1 IGEDTSD
8 HVDQLV
14 MLGKERGYL
23 LLDDVN
29 NILPAEVNTPEEVND
44 LLATLERYG
53 INIYEDV
60 TAAKA
65 AVPALEGGGP
75 LETEAKEEEAPGVD
89 LDLTPSLLDKTTDP
103 VRMYLR
109 EMGSVPLLTREGEVA
124 LAKRIERGRLVVL
137 KTISRSP
144 IVIKELLEIAKD
156 LRDGSR
162 SIKEI
167 VVFDDE
173 ELKEEKIEKKNRQI
187 LKILEEIASLR
198 EAALRQATRLART
211 PKSKK
216 RSHLHARYAIS
227 RTRI

>member
-1 IGEDTSD
+1 
-8 HVDQLV
+8 

-65 AVPALEGGGP
+65 AVPALEGGGA
-75 LETEAKEEEAPGVD
+75 LETEAKEEEASGQEVE

-109 EMGSVPLLTREGEVA
+109 EMGSVP
-124 LAKRIERGRLVVL
+124 
-137 KTISRSP
+137 
-144 IVIKELLEIAKD
+144 
-156 LRDGSR
+156 
-162 SIKEI
+162 
-167 VVFDDE
+167 
-173 ELKEEKIEKKNRQI
+173 
-187 LKILEEIASLR
+187 
-198 EAALRQATRLART
+198 
-211 PKSKK
+211 
-216 RSHLHARYAIS
+216 
-227 RTRI
+227 